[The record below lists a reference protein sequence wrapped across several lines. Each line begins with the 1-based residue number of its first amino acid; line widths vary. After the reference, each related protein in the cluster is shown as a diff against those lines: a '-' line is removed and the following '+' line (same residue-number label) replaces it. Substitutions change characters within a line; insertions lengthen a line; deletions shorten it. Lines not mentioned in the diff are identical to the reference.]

1 MKTKMLRNT
10 ALGALAA
17 TACLW
22 AGLWAGGA
30 HAQANLTAET
40 SSPGN
45 SPHLSIVHMADV
57 LAKDGIAN
65 LQVQEGQTLTN
76 SLINVAEGKTD
87 MAALPLILHFLLDK
101 GRGPYSKQGKNGAKL
116 AANVR
121 ALYPY
126 NAGAYGLIASESKHI
141 TKWADIAGKT
151 VFNGPPRG
159 AALVNARQ
167 TIQVNTGFKD
177 GEQYK
182 GYQVNWGQLSNILV
196 DGSVD
201 AFVLP
206 LTFPSQRV
214 VIALSAGNVNIV
226 STPKK
231 VFESDAFQRI
241 LAAPGNI
248 PIQVKW
254 DDMGYGADQGVKL
267 ISEDGVFRGLG
278 TAFAD
283 IVNKNMS
290 FDLAKAITAA
300 YIKSIDALKAK
311 APYAKNIGIANLDP
325 KASGFCGPLSLKY
338 HPGAVA
344 AWEEAGYKVPDCAK

>member
-1 MKTKMLRNT
+1 MKTKMFRNT
-10 ALGALAA
+10 ALATVAA
-17 TACLW
+17 ITTLW
-22 AGLWAGGA
+22 AGAV

-57 LAKDGIAN
+57 LSKDGIAN

-76 SLINVAEGKTD
+76 SIINVAEGKTD
-87 MAALPLILHFLLDK
+87 MAALPLILHFLLEK
-101 GRGPYSKQGKNGAKL
+101 GRGPFSKQGKNGAKL
-116 AANVR
+116 AANLR

-126 NAGAYGLIASESKHI
+126 NAGAYGLIAHESNNI

-167 TIQVNTGFKD
+167 AIQLNTGFKD

-206 LTFPSQRV
+206 ITFPSERV
-214 VIALSAGNVNIV
+214 IVGLSAGNMNIV
-226 STPKK
+226 STPKD
-231 VFESDAFQRI
+231 VFEGEGFQR
-241 LAAPGNI
+241 LFKAPGNI

-254 DDMGYGADQGVKL
+254 EDMGYGADMGVKL

-278 TAFAD
+278 TAFTD
-283 IVNKNMS
+283 IVHKDMS
-290 FDLAKAITAA
+290 TDLAKAITAA
-300 YIKSIDALKAK
+300 YITSIDALKAK
-311 APYAKNIGIANLDP
+311 TPYAKNIGIANLDP
-325 KASGFCGPLSLKY
+325 TASGFCGPLSLKY